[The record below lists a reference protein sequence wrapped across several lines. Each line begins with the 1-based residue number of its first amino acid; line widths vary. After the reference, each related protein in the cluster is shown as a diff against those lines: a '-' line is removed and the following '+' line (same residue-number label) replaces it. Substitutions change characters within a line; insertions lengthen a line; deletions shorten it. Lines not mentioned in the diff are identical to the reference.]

1 MSAGIKDRR
10 LVAGHEVFMSKLI
23 DFVRDIAEDQ
33 RIPLQNRIVL
43 GGLLT
48 YLITPIDIIPDF
60 IPILGWLD
68 DAFVTLLILDYV
80 FNSAD
85 TDIILQH
92 YPWNKSGFNKMKD
105 YVGRL
110 SWLVPSRLKNILF
123 RNASKLAL
131 EKNAV
136 QELRNTVE

>member
-1 MSAGIKDRR
+1 
-10 LVAGHEVFMSKLI
+10 MSKLI

-110 SWLVPSRLKNILF
+110 SWLVPPRLKTILF
-123 RNASKLAL
+123 RNASRLAI
-131 EKNAV
+131 EKNRIE
-136 QELRNTVE
+136 ELSKTVE

>member
-1 MSAGIKDRR
+1 
-10 LVAGHEVFMSKLI
+10 MSKLV
-23 DFVRDIAEDQ
+23 DFVRDVAEDQ
-33 RIPLQNRIVL
+33 RIPMQNRIVL
-43 GGLLT
+43 GGLLA

-68 DAFVTLLILDYV
+68 DAFVSLLILDYI

-85 TDIILQH
+85 TDLILQH
-92 YPWNKSGFNKMKD
+92 YPWNKSGFDKMKE

-110 SWLVPSRLKNILF
+110 SWIVPPRLKSILF

-131 EKNAV
+131 KNNTI

>member
-1 MSAGIKDRR
+1 
-10 LVAGHEVFMSKLI
+10 MSKVI

-33 RIPLQNRIVL
+33 RIPVQNRIVL
-43 GGLLT
+43 GGLVT

-110 SWLVPSRLKNILF
+110 SWLVPPRLKNILF

-131 EKNAV
+131 EKNSL

>member
-1 MSAGIKDRR
+1 MA
-10 LVAGHEVFMSKLI
+10 KLL
-23 DFVRDIAEDQ
+23 DFVRDVAEDQ

-43 GGLLT
+43 GGLVT

-92 YPWNKSGFNKMKD
+92 YPWNKSGFNKMRN

-110 SWLVPSRLKNILF
+110 SWLVPPRLKNILF
-123 RNASKLAL
+123 RNASRLAL
-131 EKNAV
+131 EKNAIE
-136 QELRNTVE
+136 ELSKTVE